1 MEHGFSVLQGIA
13 EYLLN
18 TDWVSVG
25 PGEFM
30 WLRAFCPQACIAT
43 GHVPFLYL
51 LYRDLN
57 RHVPR

>member
-18 TDWVSVG
+18 SDWVGVG
-25 PGEFM
+25 PGDFM

-43 GHVPFLYL
+43 GHVPFPYL